1 MMAEIETLLFAN
13 ETFYDAFSE
22 RDTQQM
28 RSLWRNSNDVV
39 CIHPGWGALRGYKD
53 VLDSWALILGASEKT
68 KITPINPIVTIA
80 GAVGSVV
87 CLENIE
93 NQYLIATNLFLFESE
108 SWLMIHHHAG
118 PTSVPRLDLVTTD
131 IKRQIH

>member
-1 MMAEIETLLFAN
+1 MAEIETLLFTN
-13 ETFYDAFSE
+13 ETFYDAFSA
-22 RDTQQM
+22 RDIQQM
-28 RSLWRNSNDVV
+28 RSLWRNSNDIL

-53 VLDSWALILGASEKT
+53 VLESWALILGAPEKT
-68 KITPINPIVTIA
+68 KITPINPIATIA

-87 CLENIE
+87 CLEKIE

-118 PTSVPRLDLVTTD
+118 PTSDPGYDLVTTN
-131 IKRQIH
+131 IKQQVH